1 MTGTYP
7 APQGGASADRL
18 VRLGTGGLVIIRH
31 PYRAVGAVLAVMAAL
46 LFVSGMIGQYNDGPW
61 GGLPEWLS
69 AATWFGF
76 LGTVLVLLM
85 LSAYLAAANVR
96 FRRAVG

>member
-1 MTGTYP
+1 
-7 APQGGASADRL
+7 
-18 VRLGTGGLVIIRH
+18 VITRH
-31 PYRAVGAVLAVMAAL
+31 PYRAVGAVFAVMAAL
-46 LFVSGMIGQYNDGPW
+46 LFVSEMIGQHNDGPW

-69 AATWFGF
+69 AASWFGF
-76 LGTVLVLLM
+76 LCTALVLLV